1 MSENREEMTRNI
13 QETNRLV
20 RALVEQETL
29 NHPFWLGGIISRSF
43 MSDMGHHYFDLTD
56 DDYTIS
62 CMLPRSKRGALDFT
76 LQNGME
82 VEVFGSIRIY
92 DKKALVQI
100 DVEKAKVIER
110 PPFMI
115 DDSVK
120 DRLTRQGIYPRNKLS
135 LPGNINKIG
144 LVTSKNSDALPDF
157 EDTYRRES
165 LHPAQVVV
173 RDVLLQGE
181 QAPRQ
186 IADAINRLNNE
197 NDVDVIVIVR
207 GGGRNHDLAVFND
220 YLIAEAIC
228 RSKIPIITG
237 IGHQRDETFADQV
250 ADYSAITPTAAASFI
265 AKNSARF
272 VPRLDSQQSN
282 TKWLYVTGILIML
295 VVVLAI
301 LVLLSNV

>member
-29 NHPFWLGGIISRSF
+29 NHPFWLGGIISRSY

-62 CMLPRSKRGALDFT
+62 CMLPRSKRGNLNFT

-100 DVEKAKVIER
+100 EVEKVNLIER
-110 PPFMI
+110 PPYMM
-115 DDSVK
+115 DESVK

-135 LPGNINKIG
+135 LPDNINKIG
-144 LVTSKNSDALPDF
+144 LVTSKNSDALHDF
-157 EDTYRRES
+157 EDTYRREC
-165 LHPAQVVV
+165 LHPAQVIM

-186 IADAINRLNNE
+186 IADEINRLNNE

-250 ADYSAITPTAAASFI
+250 ADFAAITPTAAASYI
-265 AKNSARF
+265 AKNSARIPPLPTS
-272 VPRLDSQQSN
+272 VQSN
-282 TKWLYVTGILIML
+282 VMWKYVAAMLIIFVL
-295 VVVLAI
+295 ILAI
-301 LVLLSNV
+301 LLIISNL